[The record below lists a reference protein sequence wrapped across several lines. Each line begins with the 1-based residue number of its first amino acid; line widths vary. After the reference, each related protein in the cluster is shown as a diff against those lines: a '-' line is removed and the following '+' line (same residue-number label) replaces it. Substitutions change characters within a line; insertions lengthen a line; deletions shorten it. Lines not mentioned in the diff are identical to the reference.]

1 MKSEA
6 YDSYTAYKL
15 MVKDFVPLIDQHSQK
30 MREELQNI
38 EKGLD
43 TVVTTQKTQFSK
55 LFQFIQ
61 GGIAESK

>member
-6 YDSYTAYKL
+6 YDSYTAYEL